1 LKDYFRIRFILS
13 SLFILLI
20 FLVPVT
26 AESKISVLDG
36 LTYEKIVSIG
46 EAYQGSILIKN
57 HDNVIREVKLY
68 QRDYLFFCDGSNI
81 YGNPGEDIRSN
92 ANWISLNPSL
102 LSIPPQ
108 GSSAVNYII
117 TVPRDN
123 SLVGTYWSMIMVEEI
138 QDEDPILSNNDS
150 DDSAPV
156 FGIRNIVR
164 YGIQMVTHIGDKVK
178 SDLKILNH
186 ELVFQQDNDYS
197 LYLDIENTGEQWLR
211 LEVWAKLIDEQ
222 EGNITDKFDGGRHR
236 IYPGTSVRCKIDL
249 KNILKGNY
257 KLLVILKNYDERI
270 WGINYNLKL

>member
-1 LKDYFRIRFILS
+1 
-13 SLFILLI
+13 
-20 FLVPVT
+20 VT

-36 LTYEKIVSIG
+36 LSYEKIVSIG
-46 EAYQGSILIKN
+46 EVYQGSILIKN

-236 IYPGTSVRCKIDL
+236 IYPGTSVRCKIDF